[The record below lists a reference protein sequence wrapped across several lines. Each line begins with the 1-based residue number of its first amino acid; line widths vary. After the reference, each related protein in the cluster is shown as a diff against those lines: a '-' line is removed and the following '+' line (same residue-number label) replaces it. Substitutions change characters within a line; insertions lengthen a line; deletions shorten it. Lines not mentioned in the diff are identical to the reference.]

1 MSDFET
7 IQVKCKEGMR
17 IVKNIREERFLI
29 NTSLKNKIASKLR
42 RLDSIDHEIRKR
54 FENNGF
60 SNIILYPV
68 TMAILSDIENTVLE
82 SDSEEVKLEKALNRS
97 HNMYENIYNRLD
109 IAIRILKNRLNA
121 GGSFEDDR

>member
-1 MSDFET
+1 
-7 IQVKCKEGMR
+7 MR